1 MTDKSP
7 YPAVFHFSDTE
18 AKRMRRGSLLFPL
31 LVLPFAAIFALDSS
45 KSQPVHFIIVMS
57 IAILVSSIFVAISR
71 AGASA
76 QIRASS
82 DSSLSISSDRL
93 IWTSNIGQS
102 EVPFNQITSITATR
116 RRGKVR
122 AVVVQASNGTVS
134 RIEGYDNMDVLHAA
148 MVSHLPPDVI
158 R

>member
-1 MTDKSP
+1 
-7 YPAVFHFSDTE
+7 
-18 AKRMRRGSLLFPL
+18 LLFPL

-102 EVPFNQITSITATR
+102 EVPFNKITSITATR
-116 RRGKVR
+116 RRGKVG